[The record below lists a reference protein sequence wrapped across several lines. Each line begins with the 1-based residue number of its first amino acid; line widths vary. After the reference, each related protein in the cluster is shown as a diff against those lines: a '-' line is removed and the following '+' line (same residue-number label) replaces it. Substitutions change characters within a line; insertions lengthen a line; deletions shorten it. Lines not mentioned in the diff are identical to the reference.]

1 MAEIDNHYNDVNK
14 DPEIM
19 EMVKIIFITAA
30 EKLTEILKLE
40 WITVKDDNSLVVYD
54 QKIGTY
60 ARTLYAHELV
70 WSNKDLLKQC
80 LSDAERDNRRVLHR

>member
-40 WITVKDDNSLVVYD
+40 
-54 QKIGTY
+54 
-60 ARTLYAHELV
+60 
-70 WSNKDLLKQC
+70 
-80 LSDAERDNRRVLHR
+80 